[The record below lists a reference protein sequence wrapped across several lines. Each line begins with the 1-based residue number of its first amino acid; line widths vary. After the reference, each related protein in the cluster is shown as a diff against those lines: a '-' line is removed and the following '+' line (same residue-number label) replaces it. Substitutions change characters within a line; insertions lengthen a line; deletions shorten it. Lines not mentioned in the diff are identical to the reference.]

1 MTKTIKLMIISIFI
15 GTILGTILNTNY
27 KYKIVNTIN
36 KDNTYY
42 FIQEGV
48 YSSKNL
54 LQENTKD
61 LNTKTVDKKNNKYY
75 VYLGITRN
83 IKIANRIKDIYK
95 KEGYSTY
102 IKEVNLDSEEFY
114 NNVEQFDLLI
124 KDTTDNEEVLT
135 IEQVILANYEEIFKN
150 NY

>member
-83 IKIANRIKDIYK
+83 IKMYILNLYNR
-95 KEGYSTY
+95 
-102 IKEVNLDSEEFY
+102 
-114 NNVEQFDLLI
+114 Q
-124 KDTTDNEEVLT
+124 
-135 IEQVILANYEEIFKN
+135 
-150 NY
+150 